1 MNLINQFINRINP
14 PYKIEDNPEIKIY
27 NPKITLIDKD
37 EYRYKIITRKNDKID
52 FDQIHEDCEELTEIL
67 KTLEPYVDVFKR
79 RRYDF
84 ELYDHRNKNYHGFVD
99 NKLKKL
105 SVNMKCIS
113 MAIHEL
119 GHIIDKGHSTNTEFS
134 PLIEIYKKTNEDMK
148 NEKIINYSEISSN
161 YEQYIL
167 KNREIFARLFQQYYL
182 TNFNVSERFQKI
194 EIDIGEEIAMKMYE
208 QHRTEIEE
216 YFDKEFIKIYEKTDR
231 YHVQLSEDLL
241 EFEQN
246 QSYELF

>member
-1 MNLINQFINRINP
+1 
-14 PYKIEDNPEIKIY
+14 
-27 NPKITLIDKD
+27 
-37 EYRYKIITRKNDKID
+37 
-52 FDQIHEDCEELTEIL
+52 
-67 KTLEPYVDVFKR
+67 
-79 RRYDF
+79 
-84 ELYDHRNKNYHGFVD
+84 
-99 NKLKKL
+99 
-105 SVNMKCIS
+105 
-113 MAIHEL
+113 
-119 GHIIDKGHSTNTEFS
+119 
-134 PLIEIYKKTNEDMK
+134 MK

-182 TNFNVSERFQKI
+182 NNFNVSERFQKI

-216 YFDKEFIKIYEKTDR
+216 YFDKEFIKIYENTAR

-241 EFEQN
+241 ELEQN